1 MNQPSPHDPLS
12 AQLVAM
18 ETDIQAGRIPEAIA
32 ALKRFHS
39 ANPTDVRALL
49 IDALIARARADTKH
63 ELIALHRLTTAAP
76 RWARAFMETAVT
88 LSREGRHPEA
98 LTAAEAG
105 VELAPGERPPLQVAI
120 QVANAAG
127 HGAIALDYLRK
138 ATAHWPDDL
147 EFERQIGTILT
158 NLRRY
163 DEADVHWRGMLAKHA
178 GDTSSEINFAMNLLG
193 MGRQEEAVCLLER
206 VQAANPDNE
215 TVTFLLASARG
226 QTTPTQPDSYV
237 QGLFDGYASHFDT
250 HLVGTLKYGVP
261 RRIAEII
268 HARDGMT
275 LRKDILDLGCGTG
288 LVGVYLGAN
297 SGTMIGVDLSP
308 KMLDKARQH
317 KIYTDLRQANLVDT
331 LRESTP
337 NSFDYV
343 IAADVFIYVGDLHE
357 VIPACQRVL
366 RPGGML
372 IFSCEGAEDA
382 EGDLILRRSQ
392 RYAHSQKSVQAL
404 CAQAGFANCTYETID
419 VRMENNVP
427 IPGFLA
433 IAEK

>member
-1 MNQPSPHDPLS
+1 MNQPTISDPVS
-12 AQLVAM
+12 AQLIAM
-18 ETDIQAGRIPEAIA
+18 EADIQAGRSDRAIA
-32 ALKRFHS
+32 ALKRFHA

-49 IDALIARARADTKH
+49 IDALIARARNDTQR
-63 ELIALHRLTTAAP
+63 ELTALHRATTLAP
-76 RWARAFMETAVT
+76 RWPRAFMETAIA
-88 LSREGRHPEA
+88 LSREGRHAEA
-98 LTAAEAG
+98 LTAAEAA
-105 VELAPGERPPLQVAI
+105 VELAPGERPPLQAAI
-120 QVANAAG
+120 QIANAAG
-127 HGAIALDYLRK
+127 HAQVALAYLQRAH
-138 ATAHWPDDL
+138 ATWPEDRAFDVQL
-147 EFERQIGTILT
+147 GTILT
-158 NLRRY
+158 NLHRY
-163 DEADVHWRGMLAKHA
+163 DDADAHWRRLLARYPDDA
-178 GDTSSEINFAMNLLG
+178 VAQINFATTLLG
-193 MGRQEEAVCLLER
+193 MGRRDDARAVLVR
-206 VQAANPDNE
+206 VHAENPDNE